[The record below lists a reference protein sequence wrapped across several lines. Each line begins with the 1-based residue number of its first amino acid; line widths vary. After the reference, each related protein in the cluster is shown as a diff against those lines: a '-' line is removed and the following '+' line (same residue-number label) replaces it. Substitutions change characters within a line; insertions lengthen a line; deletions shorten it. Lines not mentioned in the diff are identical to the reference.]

1 MSVTS
6 RLDAFQRTHPGAG
19 FPIAVLYKY
28 LDDGGGSLAALLTY
42 YGFVSMFPLLLLA
55 STVLGIVLAGDPG
68 AQKAVLDSA
77 LSQFPVI
84 GGQLHHPG
92 RVGGGTTGLVVGSL
106 GALYGGLGVTLALQ
120 NAMNTAWTVPR
131 NKRPNPLQSRARG
144 LLLLLT
150 AGSAL
155 LSTGVLAAL
164 GGAGVGSLGVEVR
177 VLAVLG
183 SMLISAVTFIVLF
196 RVATARDLSVREVA
210 PGAIAAAI
218 AWQLLQFFGASYVN
232 GVVKHA
238 SDTNGVFALVLGLI
252 AFIYA
257 ASVAIMFCVEVNV
270 VRVDRLYPRALL
282 GPLTDNVVLTDGDQR
297 AYTDQAR
304 AQQYKGSE
312 HIEVR
317 FDH

>member
-1 MSVTS
+1 VTS
-6 RLDAFQRTHPGAG
+6 RLDSFQRTHPAAG

-55 STVLGIVLAGDPG
+55 STVLGLVLSGNPG
-68 AQKAVLDSA
+68 AQQAVLDSA

-84 GGQLHHPG
+84 GGQLHHPS
-92 RVGGGTTGLVVGSL
+92 RVGGGSTGLVVGAL

-131 NKRPNPLQSRARG
+131 NQRPNPLQSRARG
-144 LLLLLT
+144 LVLLLT

-155 LSTGVLAAL
+155 LSTGVLAAF

-177 VLAVLG
+177 AAAVLA
-183 SMLISAVTFIVLF
+183 SMLISTATFVVLF
-196 RVATARDLSVREVA
+196 RVATARELSVREVA
-210 PGAIAAAI
+210 PGAVAAAV
-218 AWQLLQFFGASYVN
+218 AWQLLQYFGASYVN
-232 GVVKHA
+232 GVVKHS

-270 VRVDRLYPRALL
+270 VRVDRLFPRALL
-282 GPLTDNVVLTDGDQR
+282 GPLTDNVELTAGDQR
-297 AYTDQAR
+297 AYTDQAK
-304 AQQYKGSE
+304 AQQYKESE
-312 HIEVR
+312 HIEVH
-317 FDH
+317 FDD

>member
-1 MSVTS
+1 VTS
-6 RLDAFQRTHPGAG
+6 RLDSFQRTHPAAG

-55 STVLGIVLAGDPG
+55 STVLGLVLSGNPG
-68 AQKAVLDSA
+68 AQQAVLDSA

-84 GGQLHHPG
+84 GGQLHHPS
-92 RVGGGTTGLVVGSL
+92 RVGGGSTGLVVGAL

-131 NKRPNPLQSRARG
+131 NQRPNPLQSRARG
-144 LLLLLT
+144 LVLLLT

-155 LSTGVLAAL
+155 LSTGVLAAF

-177 VLAVLG
+177 AAAVLA
-183 SMLISAVTFIVLF
+183 SMLISTATFVVLF
-196 RVATARDLSVREVA
+196 RVATARELSVREVA
-210 PGAIAAAI
+210 PGAVAAAV
-218 AWQLLQFFGASYVN
+218 AWQLLQYFGASYVN

-270 VRVDRLYPRALL
+270 VRVDRLFPRALL
-282 GPLTDNVVLTDGDQR
+282 GPLTDNVELTAGDQR
-297 AYTDQAR
+297 AYTDQAK
-304 AQQYKGSE
+304 AQQYKESE
-312 HIEVR
+312 HIEVH
-317 FDH
+317 FDD

>member
-1 MSVTS
+1 VT
-6 RLDAFQRTHPGAG
+6 RRFDAYQRSHPAAG

-28 LDDGGGSLAALLTY
+28 LDDGAGSLAALLTY

-55 STVLGIVLAGDPG
+55 STILGLVLSGDPG

-84 GGQLHHPG
+84 GGQLHQPD
-92 RVGGGTTGLVVGSL
+92 RLGGGVAGLTVGVL

-131 NKRPNPLQSRARG
+131 NLRPNPLQSRARG
-144 LLLLLT
+144 LVLLLT
-150 AGSAL
+150 SGSAL
-155 LSTGVLAAL
+155 LSTGVLGAL
-164 GGAGVGSLGVEVR
+164 GGGGVGSFGVLVR
-177 VLAVLG
+177 VAAMLASV
-183 SMLISAVTFIVLF
+183 LISAVTFIVLF
-196 RVATARDLSVREVA
+196 RVATARHLSVRDVA

-232 GVVKHA
+232 GVVKHS

-252 AFIYA
+252 AFIYLA
-257 ASVAIMFCVEVNV
+257 AVAIMFCVEVNV

-282 GPLTDNVVLTDGDQR
+282 GPLTDNVHLTEGDQR
-297 AYTDQAR
+297 AYTDQAK

-317 FDH
+317 FDG